1 MDIIIIIIALTT
13 AAATIKCA
21 SESNQHKSL
30 EIDTECCIAVHSVQN
45 RMSHVHCCFV
55 HTQKIPCLLLAVAA
69 AAAATVTFTLT
80 SAYPRSNSTL
90 VQEHNH
96 TYSLSLSL
104 PRIFSHTKPY
114 RHTHSHTVRSQPRSD
129 ASNVYSCWFVSL
141 QFGSQNTAEHQQN
154 HYYIIIIKL

>member
-13 AAATIKCA
+13 TAAASEAAAATIKCA
-21 SESNQHKSL
+21 SVESAQKCRDRLNVL
-30 EIDTECCIAVHSVQN
+30 YSVQN

-55 HTQKIPCLLLAVAA
+55 HTKKPMSTLAV

-96 TYSLSLSL
+96 THIAPPSLLLS
-104 PRIFSHTKPY
+104 PSVT
-114 RHTHSHTVRSQPRSD
+114 
-129 ASNVYSCWFVSL
+129 
-141 QFGSQNTAEHQQN
+141 QN
-154 HYYIIIIKL
+154 HIDTQTLTALSPAQTLQMSIHVDLFHFSLVCRTRLNTRKIIII